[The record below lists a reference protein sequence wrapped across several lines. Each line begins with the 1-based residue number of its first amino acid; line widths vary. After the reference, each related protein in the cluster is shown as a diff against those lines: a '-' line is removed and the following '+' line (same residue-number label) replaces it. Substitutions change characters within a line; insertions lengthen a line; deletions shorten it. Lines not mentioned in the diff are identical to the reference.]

1 MTVTAAELAEFV
13 SASPADPLLPGLLL
27 DAEELVSEYLGT
39 AGIARCPTRTYDLAI
54 KTLASELF
62 ARRNAPGG
70 VSSWGPDG
78 QQPVRLARDPL
89 VSVRSLLLPYR
100 GLGVAG

>member
-1 MTVTAAELAEFV
+1 MTVTAADLAEFV
-13 SASPADPLLPGLLL
+13 NASPADPLLPGLLA
-27 DAEELVSEYLGT
+27 DAEELISEYLGT

-70 VSSWGPDG
+70 ISQWGPDG
-78 QQPVRLARDPL
+78 QPVRLARDPL

-100 GLGVAG
+100 SLGAVG